1 MKSLIALN
9 ETQTSEMELRLS
21 YLKKKKPT
29 LINSLPSFHHP

>member
-21 YLKKKKPT
+21 YLKKKKKQT
-29 LINSLPSFHHP
+29 

>member
-21 YLKKKKPT
+21 YLKKKKKQ
-29 LINSLPSFHHP
+29 L

>member
-21 YLKKKKPT
+21 YLKKKKKKQ
-29 LINSLPSFHHP
+29 L

>member
-21 YLKKKKPT
+21 YLKKKQKNP
-29 LINSLPSFHHP
+29 